1 MLKESRT
8 SNNNNN
14 NKRISR
20 APTYHTDSSANRVWG
35 YPPLT
40 LFAHHTYGPWVRS
53 VESRSGH
60 VYLIRYM
67 HCKVHS
73 HFLQKPRSRSC
84 TTSSELNYL
93 LKIVL
98 LLLLFFSFF
107 FFFFPSFFI
116 VSETDH
122 MLLCFSVFFS
132 FYYNVFT
139 LAQRVPFYK

>member
-107 FFFFPSFFI
+107 FFF
-116 VSETDH
+116 
-122 MLLCFSVFFS
+122 LLFLSSLRQITCYYVFQFSSLFTTMFS
-132 FYYNVFT
+132 
-139 LAQRVPFYK
+139 L